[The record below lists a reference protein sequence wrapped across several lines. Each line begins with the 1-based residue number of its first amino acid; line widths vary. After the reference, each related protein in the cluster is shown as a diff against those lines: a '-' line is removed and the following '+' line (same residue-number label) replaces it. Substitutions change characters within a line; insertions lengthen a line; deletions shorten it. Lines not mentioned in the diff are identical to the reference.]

1 MNLLQKIASR
11 LHPVFWLMVIKITDP
26 LEIANSFNNFFIS
39 IVQTY
44 ISSTENTVLDL
55 INLRNSVKIKSE
67 PSDMFSIPIMSE
79 DQVLK
84 FLGDL
89 DETKT
94 TGMDGVSAKL
104 LKMAAHLLAKPLTNI
119 LNLGI
124 KTNQF
129 PTQWETG
136 RVTPINKYCNRSDQ
150 KNFRPITIPCTF
162 SKIRDRHV
170 YDSVYNFLIKK
181 SLLYLAQSVFRAIHF
196 CETSLNRLV
205 DMWTSNMEK
214 DLLILDLRKRLTWSI
229 LTFSSRNCLYTNV
242 TKTLLTG

>member
-1 MNLLQKIASR
+1 MKTKTTVKSFGVTWMNLLQKIASR

-44 ISSTENTVLDL
+44 ISSTENT
-55 INLRNSVKIKSE
+55 
-67 PSDMFSIPIMSE
+67 
-79 DQVLK
+79 
-84 FLGDL
+84 
-89 DETKT
+89 
-94 TGMDGVSAKL
+94 
-104 LKMAAHLLAKPLTNI
+104 
-119 LNLGI
+119 
-124 KTNQF
+124 
-129 PTQWETG
+129 
-136 RVTPINKYCNRSDQ
+136 
-150 KNFRPITIPCTF
+150 
-162 SKIRDRHV
+162 RDRHV